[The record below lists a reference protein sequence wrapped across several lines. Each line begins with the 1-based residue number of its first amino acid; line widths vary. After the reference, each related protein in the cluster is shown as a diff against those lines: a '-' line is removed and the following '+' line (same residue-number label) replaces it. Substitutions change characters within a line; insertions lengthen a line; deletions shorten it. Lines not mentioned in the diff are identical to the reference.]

1 MMRGLDTTVRRIRRK
16 VFEEVARLGFE
27 SSDETLNDDM
37 EAIPYEIVNE
47 DTKVKYRESVYRAR
61 SIVRERLRL
70 AMGLSLRPENKP
82 VHLTAGVEASNISE
96 KYYEPPLMQ
105 VIPSACEACEERG
118 YEVSNMCKGCLAHPC
133 MEVMTPFPKRSVPA
147 PGPAA

>member
-47 DTKVKYRESVYRAR
+47 DTKVKYRESVYLAASCGSVCGLPWDFPCGRRISR
-61 SIVRERLRL
+61 SI
-70 AMGLSLRPENKP
+70 
-82 VHLTAGVEASNISE
+82 
-96 KYYEPPLMQ
+96 
-105 VIPSACEACEERG
+105 
-118 YEVSNMCKGCLAHPC
+118 
-133 MEVMTPFPKRSVPA
+133 
-147 PGPAA
+147 